1 MQPLKTSFNQKYK
14 NNDEKKKE
22 NTENKFKL
30 IQKREIN
37 KKRLYRLK

>member
-1 MQPLKTSFNQKYK
+1 MIK
-14 NNDEKKKE
+14 KKKE

-37 KKRLYRLK
+37 KQQIKIKKEI